1 MAPPR
6 PLLDILRELNQGR
19 DGVPSHW
26 LNEMRA
32 ATAGW
37 QKYRETAQGREL
49 VETTRRIKESG
60 LLERLM
66 GRMRPISLPQPDSVA
81 MKRKR
86 GVGRKRSLT
95 PDQVKQGI
103 SILRDQPRMTVE
115 AACATLKQAGIKTS
129 NGSLYRLVIHP
140 AYAS

>member
-6 PLLDILRELNQGR
+6 PLLEILRELNQGR

-49 VETTRRIKESG
+49 VETTRRIQESG
-60 LLERLM
+60 LAERLM
-66 GRMRPISLPQPDSVA
+66 GRMRPISPSQPDSVA

-86 GVGRKRSLT
+86 GVGRKPSLT
-95 PDQVKQGI
+95 PDQVKDGI
-103 SILRDQPRMTVE
+103 RLLRDQPRMTVE

-129 NGSLYRLVIHP
+129 NSAMYRLVIQP
-140 AYAS
+140 AYAD

>member
-6 PLLDILRELNQGR
+6 PLLEILRELNQVR

-49 VETTRRIKESG
+49 VETTRRIQESG
-60 LLERLM
+60 LPERLM
-66 GRMRPISLPQPDSVA
+66 GRMRPISRSRPDSTVV
-81 MKRKR
+81 KRKR
-86 GVGRKRSLT
+86 DVGRKPSLT
-95 PDQVKQGI
+95 PDQVKEGI
-103 SILRDQPRMTVE
+103 RILRDQPRMTVE
-115 AACATLKQAGIKTS
+115 AACATLKQAGIETS
-129 NGSLYRLVIHP
+129 NSALYRLVVQP
-140 AYAS
+140 AYAG